1 MSLNLPPWP
10 GYVFPPPLPHP
21 PPPPWSPPPSSAP
34 TPNSSKLTGNGGA
47 IAGVGLFISC
57 ICSLVRGHRQS
68 RANAA
73 TDAAMPSAALTL
85 RPQATVSDQSRRH
98 SKQQQR
104 RAAPAPA
111 PEGEPRR
118 ASPASDLPSFA
129 YSRSVRHN
137 VTSGGS
143 EEGAATCSVC
153 LAAFQVGETVRLLPV
168 CLHLYHVECIDP
180 WLDVH

>member
-1 MSLNLPPWP
+1 
-10 GYVFPPPLPHP
+10 
-21 PPPPWSPPPSSAP
+21 
-34 TPNSSKLTGNGGA
+34 
-47 IAGVGLFISC
+47 
-57 ICSLVRGHRQS
+57 
-68 RANAA
+68 
-73 TDAAMPSAALTL
+73 MPSAALTL